1 MISGTVACSSSGA
14 DLGLVMSAIGR
25 LISERMGAKSS
36 RSKKLDADPPP
47 VQMVLS
53 YRLAA
58 TFGGDPVWAS
68 QGAVREVR
76 QAAWP

>member
-1 MISGTVACSSSGA
+1 
-14 DLGLVMSAIGR
+14 
-25 LISERMGAKSS
+25 MGAKSS

-58 TFGGDPVWAS
+58 TFGGDPVRAS
-68 QGAVREVR
+68 QGAVREVW

>member
-1 MISGTVACSSSGA
+1 
-14 DLGLVMSAIGR
+14 
-25 LISERMGAKSS
+25 MGAKSS

-58 TFGGDPVWAS
+58 TFGGDPVSGEPRGGAR
-68 QGAVREVR
+68 GAAGRMAVRWRIGE
-76 QAAWP
+76 ASAK